1 MKKMSQ
7 PARFLTDNGMYIVMA
22 LVFVYFAVSA
32 PGFLTANNIAR
43 IPLQSAFVILI
54 ATGMTMVI
62 ITGGIDLSV
71 GSVVAFTAV
80 IFSLILRQYAVA
92 VPLAILGALIAGATS
107 GAFVGFFIVKF
118 RVPPFIATLA
128 MMTIARGLA
137 RLFAQ
142 NSKIFIE
149 NPAIEKYSDFIMI
162 KEIAITNAIGVPY
175 LVVLM
180 LAVVVFLGLV
190 LMKTRFGR
198 YVTATGGNEEATK
211 LSGVN
216 VNQVKFMVY
225 VINAF
230 LAAVVGVMMASKF
243 MNGNPEFGVMWEL
256 DAIAACVVGGTSL
269 MGGKGNI
276 FKTLFGALL
285 IGMLDNGLLAQGRS
299 SEMIYIIKG
308 IIILGAVIID
318 QVKEK

>member
-1 MKKMSQ
+1 MGKKN
-7 PARFLTDNGMYIVMA
+7 PVLNFLIENGMYIVM
-22 LVFVYFAVSA
+22 LLIFVYFAASA
-32 PGFLTANNIAR
+32 PGFLTANNLAR

-80 IFSLILRQYAVA
+80 IFSIILKRYELA
-92 VPLAILGALIAGATS
+92 VPLAVLAALAAGSLSGVTS
-107 GAFVGFFIVKF
+107 GFFVVKF

-142 NSKIFIE
+142 NTKIFIE
-149 NPAIEKYSDFIMI
+149 NPGIEKYSDFIMI
-162 KEIAITNAIGVPY
+162 KQVAVTEAIGIPY
-175 LVVLM
+175 LVILM
-180 LAVVVFLGLV
+180 LAVVTLLGLV

-198 YVTATGGNEEATK
+198 YIIATGGNEEASR

-216 VNQVKFMVY
+216 VNRVKFLVY

-230 LAAVVGVMMASKF
+230 LAAAVGIMMASKF

-276 FKTLFGALL
+276 FKVLLGALL
-285 IGMLDNGLLAQGRS
+285 IGMLDNGLLIQGRS

-318 QVKEK
+318 QIKER

>member
-1 MKKMSQ
+1 
-7 PARFLTDNGMYIVMA
+7 MYIVM
-22 LVFVYFAVSA
+22 LLLFVYFAA
-32 PGFLTANNIAR
+32 TAEGFLTADNLAR

-80 IFSLILRQYAVA
+80 IFSLILKKFEVA
-92 VPLAILGALIAGATS
+92 VPLAILGALAAGSLSGATS
-107 GAFVGFFIVKF
+107 GFFVVKF

-128 MMTIARGLA
+128 MMTITRGLG

-149 NPAIEKYSDFIMI
+149 SPGIEKYSDFIMV
-162 KEIAITNAIGVPY
+162 KELAITQAIGIPY
-175 LVVLM
+175 LVILM
-180 LAVVVFLGLV
+180 LAVVVILGLM

-198 YVTATGGNEEATK
+198 YIIATGGNEEASK

-216 VNQVKFMVY
+216 VNQVKFLVY

-230 LAAVVGVMMASKF
+230 LAAAVGIMMASKF

-276 FKTLFGALL
+276 FKVLLGALL
-285 IGMLDNGLLAQGRS
+285 IGMLDNGLLIQGRS

-318 QVKEK
+318 QIKER